1 MTKPY
6 VIPKLRSSEKLT
18 KSTKLLIEDLIK
30 SITGQIRVFE
40 GKNTEPGAIYGIS
53 RCLRMIHEHF
63 ESGFTQGTRILK

>member
-30 SITGQIRVFE
+30 SISGQIRVFE

-63 ESGFTQGTRILK
+63 GQDLPRRHENT